1 MNIDNTKQY
10 TKAEIIG
17 IIDKEIKKNLNEKND
32 FIKLNGYKHAEIL
45 NRFDTITAAYTAL
58 YSKF

>member
-10 TKAEIIG
+10 TKAEVMEIIE
-17 IIDKEIKKNLNEKND
+17 KEIKKNLTAKNEY
-32 FIKLNGYKHAEIL
+32 IKLNGYKHAEIL

-58 YSKF
+58 YGKF

>member
-17 IIDKEIKKNLNEKND
+17 IIDEEIKKNLNGKNE
-32 FIKLNGYKHAEIL
+32 FIKLNGYKHTEIL
-45 NRFDTITAAYTAL
+45 KRFDTITAAYTAL
-58 YSKF
+58 YGKF